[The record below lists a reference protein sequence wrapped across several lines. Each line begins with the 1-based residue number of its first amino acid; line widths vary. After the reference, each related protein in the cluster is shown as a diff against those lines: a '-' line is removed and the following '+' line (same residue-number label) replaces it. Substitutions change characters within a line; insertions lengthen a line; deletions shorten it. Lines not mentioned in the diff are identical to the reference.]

1 MSTTGHATDPAGPRE
16 RATRVLVTGA
26 AGYIGRQVVARLAR
40 DHDVV
45 GVDIAVPTTPPAS
58 AGRVAMRHLDVRD
71 PALADLVVAEAIT
84 HVVHLAAVLDGTV
97 DPDLAHDI
105 DVNGTA
111 NVLAACTS
119 GAVDHLVVTSSGAA
133 YGYHADNP
141 IPLTEADPLRGN
153 PTFPYSDHKRQV
165 EDLLATARRTQPALG
180 QLVLRVGTVL
190 GTGTDNLI
198 TDLLTR
204 RVLPTVAGSRA
215 GFVFVWD
222 TDLVELVARG
232 VATSRTGIFNV
243 AGSGSVSMHEV
254 ARTMGGI
261 AVPVPAAVLRAV
273 LALARR
279 LGISQYGPEQ
289 VDFLAHRPVLD
300 NRRLVEE
307 FPYTPTMTSAE
318 ALAAFAA
325 AREGQG

>member
-1 MSTTGHATDPAGPRE
+1 MTGPGSTGHGTTDP
-16 RATRVLVTGA
+16 ATRVLVTGA
-26 AGYIGRQVVARLAR
+26 AGYIGRQVATRLAAR
-40 DHDVV
+40 HPVV
-45 GVDIAVPTTPPAS
+45 GIDVTVPDGLDAAVD
-58 AGRVAMRHLDVRD
+58 MRRLDIRD
-71 PALADLVVAEAIT
+71 PSLPDLVADEAIT

-97 DPDLAHDI
+97 DPVLAHDI

-111 NVLAACTS
+111 NVVAACVA
-119 GAVDHLVVTSSGAA
+119 GRVRHLVLTSSGAA

-141 IPLTEADPLRGN
+141 IPLTEDDPLRGN
-153 PTFPYSDHKRQV
+153 PTFPYSHHKRQV
-165 EDLLATARRTQPALG
+165 EELLAAARDEHPDLG

-190 GTGTDNLI
+190 GTDTDNLI

-204 RVLPTVAGSRA
+204 RVLPTVTGARA
-215 GFVFVWD
+215 GFVFIWD
-222 TDLVELVARG
+222 TDLVDIITRG
-232 VATSRTGIFNV
+232 VDESRTGTFNV

-254 ARTMGGI
+254 ARALGGT
-261 AVPVPAAVLRAV
+261 AVPIPAAVLRAA

-279 LGISQYGPEQ
+279 AGLSQYGPEQ

-307 FPYTPTMTSAE
+307 FPHTPTKTSVE

-325 AREGQG
+325 ARAARS